1 MQSQQKR
8 LKWSRGETAEA
19 LEERTDTGITQA
31 SVEFMQNCIP
41 DVYGNI
47 SRRPALKVIPGAGL
61 NGADDRRVGFTYDE
75 YLQVVPFYIS
85 EDDFILVGVHF
96 RSEPEMIRITK
107 QDYDGQYWING
118 YYSISG
124 TAYPQTGVEIGL
136 IAGRYTYRPVSY
148 AQQNNLLIIADGYNI
163 YKIQISLSSPDTG
176 EFTATCEIFKFSAG
190 FYAPS
195 GTTTVSVTN
204 TNVPNLQLSGSFSNY
219 TYTDTAGVSTVF
231 SQTTTNVNSSDL
243 STLLTYIPL
252 GSIVQMPN
260 AGCFLRVEGYYVY
273 NGKIN
278 VYGSLLTPVADS
290 SATDSILNVE
300 KGYVSLMPSSWAYTG
315 SYPHPKKVCFY
326 DQRLWAGAWAFTVK
340 EEYCLTIGSQIAK
353 YNDWGNNYN
362 LANEAITLDML
373 TQYKERIL
381 HLIDYNGLKVFTDSH
396 EYAYQNGA
404 MVTQSATGSY
414 ENCEPLV
421 FGAMCLYCD
430 QSGYQI
436 RAMQY
441 QFQNNIYDSNIINQ
455 IAPHDLIWKP
465 LGLASYEDKV
475 NNTGKYLFVVNQD
488 DSESPKLAV
497 CNFEP
502 ANQVN
507 IWSRWSFPKADLG
520 VTSFDTPHVYKN
532 ILHGIVNTKKEPV
545 FLIYATQYTIPYA
558 STAVADTRIVPTL
571 LDFNQNAD
579 CESAVYTANNRNY
592 FALKTY
598 WNSALGLYNMISFS
612 NMDVNVYSNGVF
624 QFTDTTNNHGQL
636 TKSIEGLTNVTIGLA
651 INSIIRSHP
660 IDVGGKTKS
669 EKKRIGKAQM
679 SVHDTEPGAITLN
692 GKTGYM
698 NSEKDHICFYGVT
711 GMKDEVKYVITNNN
725 GAMFHLESLLMN
737 IEYGTLD
744 S

>member
-8 LKWSRGETAEA
+8 LKWSRGETSEA

-47 SRRPALKVIPGAGL
+47 SRRPALKVLPGAGRD
-61 NGADDRRVGFTYDE
+61 NTIIKYGFTYDK
-75 YLQVVPFYIS
+75 YLQVIPFYIS
-85 EDDFILVGVHF
+85 EDDFILVGIHF
-96 RSEPEMIRITK
+96 RGSPEMIRITK
-107 QDYDGQYWING
+107 QDFDGQYWIQG
-118 YYSISG
+118 YYMINGLS
-124 TAYPQTGVEIGL
+124 YPQTGTEIGL
-136 IAGRYTYRPVSY
+136 IAGVYTYRPVSY

-163 YKIQISLSSPDTG
+163 YKIQISLSQPDTG
-176 EFTATCEIFKFSAG
+176 AFTATCDIFKFSAG

-195 GTTTVSVTN
+195 GTTTASVTN
-204 TNVPNLQLSGSFSNY
+204 VDVPNLLLSGSFSNY
-219 TYTDTAGVSTVF
+219 TYTDGAGVSTVF

-243 STLLTYIPL
+243 STLLTNIPL

-260 AGCFLRVEGYYVY
+260 AGCFLRVEGYYEY
-273 NGKIN
+273 GGKIN

-290 SATDSILNVE
+290 SASDFILNVE
-300 KGYVSLMPSSWAYTG
+300 KGYVPLIPSSWALTG

-340 EEYCLTIGSQIAK
+340 QEYCLTIGSQIAK
-353 YNDWGNNYN
+353 YNDWANNYN
-362 LANEAITLDML
+362 LDNEAITLDML

-396 EYAYQNGA
+396 EYAYQNGGI
-404 MVTQSATGSY
+404 VTQSATGSY

-421 FGAMCLYCD
+421 FGSMCLYCD
-430 QSGYQI
+430 QSGSQI

-455 IAPHDLIWKP
+455 IAPRDLIWKP
-465 LGLASYEDKV
+465 LGLSSYEDKV

-502 ANQVN
+502 SNQVN
-507 IWSRWSFPKADLG
+507 IWSRWNFSTADLG
-520 VTSFDTPHVYKN
+520 GNPHVYKN
-532 ILHGIVNTKKEPV
+532 ILHGIVNTKKEPI
-545 FLIYATQYTIPYA
+545 FLIYATQYTVPSA
-558 STAVADTRIVPTL
+558 STSVNDTRIIPTV

-579 CESAVYTANNRNY
+579 CESDLCTYNSKNY

-598 WNSALGLYNMISFS
+598 WGSGLEKMLGFS

-624 QFTDTTNNHGQL
+624 QFTDTTNNYGQL
-636 TKSIEGLTNVTIGLA
+636 TKSLEGLTNVTIGLA

-698 NSEKDHICFYGVT
+698 NQEKDHICFYGVS